1 MPENLHRAARIDGA
15 GAVRRFFSITLP
27 WLRPMLLLVLILT
40 SINSIM
46 AFDLFWTMTH
56 GGPGSAT
63 TVFSWMGYAYAFQF
77 FRFGEGAAI
86 LYVLTIVCLI
96 LAWFYLKLFFHSAPR
111 GRKRAGRETDV
122 GSDASLPLGQ
132 RLPRRVSVRRSQVFP
147 WFRRVPGSLDARGAP
162 LEAWALRSPRC

>member
-1 MPENLHRAARIDGA
+1 
-15 GAVRRFFSITLP
+15 
-27 WLRPMLLLVLILT
+27 MLLLVMILT

-96 LAWFYLKLFFHSAPR
+96 LAWCYLKLFLPAAPR
-111 GRKRAGRETDV
+111 SHRRTSRAAKTALSEVSLAAGPALSPRLMPAFAKLPAFEARRWLSGR
-122 GSDASLPLGQ
+122 
-132 RLPRRVSVRRSQVFP
+132 PRRIAAVVGLALTALLIFVWSF
-147 WFRRVPGSLDARGAP
+147 AP
-162 LEAWALRSPRC
+162 FFSCC